1 MKKLTNSITKSTLF
15 LAALAFVGYKYIEY
29 TKVVDNVQQAAK
41 RTIDYKH
48 GDMMIKTSIECSPP
62 IFNDF
67 YTIELFDTTI
77 IFKGT
82 TVTTQRDKNEY
93 KFKLVENDF
102 YVYEEITD
110 DKEKSVAT
118 VYKDRIQIG
127 YTTYDLYNC
136 SMKN

>member
-1 MKKLTNSITKSTLF
+1 MKKLTNSITKLTLLLVGF
-15 LAALAFVGYKYIEY
+15 AFAGNKYIEY
-29 TKVVDNVQQAAK
+29 TEVVDNVQQAAK
-41 RTIDYKH
+41 RNIDYKH

-62 IFNDF
+62 ILNDF

-82 TVTTQRDKNEY
+82 TVTTQWDNEY

-110 DKEKSVAT
+110 DEEKRVAT

-136 SMKN
+136 SMKD